1 MREIKK
7 SQSSYNFRVNE
18 KVKIYKRNAFN
29 DVIRELEIRRE
40 NLILA
45 KKIKHIGEEYKIS
58 NTLPHQPS
66 LKILLDVKA
75 IKKKPVSPPKL
86 KKSKTLAGYKSLNCE
101 KRKKEM
107 LRITLDN
114 LNLRDRILGMKSM
127 YNQDQ
132 WRDHTRK
139 HFHY

>member
-45 KKIKHIGEEYKIS
+45 KKIKHIGEEYKI
-58 NTLPHQPS
+58 N
-66 LKILLDVKA
+66 VKA